1 MNVDMDD
8 WINNLRRT
16 SFSSLVVLML
26 SAMVCSSASL
36 FAQSGNKIL
45 LPGIESDLARKQIAV
60 DLGSTSSTL
69 APLIQKAFS
78 LHGGFRLSHPKE
90 SQYSITFSAKGGNQ
104 VGITIQSG
112 SPPRTLKTLASGGD
126 SIDDALLRGCDK
138 VVTLLLKTPGFFAGK
153 ISYLSNLSGYKE
165 IFVSNALMSTSRPN
179 TNFKKIT
186 FNASWGNKGQG
197 IFFTSNRQLFNNIFY
212 LICNYKRRFT

>member
-69 APLIQKAFS
+69 VPLIQKAFS
-78 LHGGFRLSHPKE
+78 FHGGFRLSHQKKVNTALHFRQKE
-90 SQYSITFSAKGGNQ
+90 GIKLALTFSPA
-104 VGITIQSG
+104 V
-112 SPPRTLKTLASGGD
+112 L
-126 SIDDALLRGCDK
+126 
-138 VVTLLLKTPGFFAGK
+138 
-153 ISYLSNLSGYKE
+153 
-165 IFVSNALMSTSRPN
+165 
-179 TNFKKIT
+179 
-186 FNASWGNKGQG
+186 QG
-197 IFFTSNRQLFNNIFY
+197 H
-212 LICNYKRRFT
+212 